1 MNTDPNQPAGKRGQ
15 RDRKAEPRSRKPAK
29 QPSPKPDLQ
38 RNAKHP
44 IDATIAR
51 ADFPRVDTV
60 APMDTVAIDAV
71 APADIAAIDA
81 IAPANIVVIDAVVPA
96 NIVAIDAVAPAN
108 IVVIDAVA
116 PANTRSI
123 DAVAMAVTFSFGAVA
138 PVDTVSISLRSI
150 ASAYGDYTRKSFE
163 QTRSFVERLK
173 AVRSLHEA
181 MQLQA
186 EFATQTCETFLA
198 ESQKVCGIYSDLA
211 RQSFMPLE
219 RVVARAAQAAR

>member
-51 ADFPRVDTV
+51 ADIPLVDMF
-60 APMDTVAIDAV
+60 APMDTVAIDAI
-71 APADIAAIDA
+71 APADIAA
-81 IAPANIVVIDAVVPA
+81 IDAVVPA

-211 RQSFMPLE
+211 RQSFRPLE

>member
-1 MNTDPNQPAGKRGQ
+1 MNTDPNKSAGKRGQ

-38 RNAKHP
+38 RNAEHP

-51 ADFPRVDTV
+51 ADIPPVDTV

-71 APADIAAIDA
+71 APA
-81 IAPANIVVIDAVVPA
+81 

-108 IVVIDAVA
+108 IVMIDAVA

-173 AVRSLHEA
+173 GVRSLHEA

-186 EFATQTCETFLA
+186 EFATQACETFLA

-211 RQSFMPLE
+211 RHGFRPLE
-219 RVVARAAQAAR
+219 RVVARAVHAAR